1 MIASSIARSLPPA
14 VADRLIKIIGLFG
27 SAHDGEVV
35 AAARQA
41 TRLLREHDCTWA
53 ELLEP
58 IVLPPPP
65 ARSRHRPAAQH
76 APADWRANAAA
87 CLARADLLT
96 DWEHRFVANLFG
108 FRRLS
113 PKQEAVLGKLV
124 ERVRVAA
131 GGAP

>member
-1 MIASSIARSLPPA
+1 MIASTIQRLPPA
-14 VADRLIKIIGLFG
+14 VADRLIKVIGMFG

-65 ARSRHRPAAQH
+65 ARPRPYPAPRHGH
-76 APADWRANAAA
+76 IDWRADAAA

-96 DWEHRFVANLFG
+96 DWEHRFVANLLG

-113 PKQEAVLGKLV
+113 PKQTAVLTELV
-124 ERVRVAA
+124 ERVRAAA